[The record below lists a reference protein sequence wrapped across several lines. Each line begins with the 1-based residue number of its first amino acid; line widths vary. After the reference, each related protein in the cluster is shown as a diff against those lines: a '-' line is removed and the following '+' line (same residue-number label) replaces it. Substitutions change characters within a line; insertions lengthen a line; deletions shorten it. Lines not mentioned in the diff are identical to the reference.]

1 MAWARMPAW
10 QGGDA
15 ASADDEPAPA
25 LVRLRRTPRRQV
37 DLRGAAL
44 AGGIGLV
51 ALMGLASLLLPPVRP
66 PVELPVVAGPPA
78 WVDIDRPY
86 QLFAL
91 AGSAYARLPMDYTAR
106 RRGSGPGRE
115 DRMTFGDPDGP
126 GPLLRLVISRHGTV
140 PDRAADL
147 VVDYARLA
155 ATAGHALIR
164 AGLPFSLP
172 TRFGAFDTAELTLQ
186 ASGRKRACLGF
197 RLQDTAGPIGIIGV
211 ACGEPDQAPERR
223 ALACAL
229 DRVDLLAA
237 GDDQAMR
244 SFFTAAAAQR
254 RDDGCGGGP
263 VAIRGASAGF
273 SSAAARG
280 T

>member
-1 MAWARMPAW
+1 
-10 QGGDA
+10 
-15 ASADDEPAPA
+15 
-25 LVRLRRTPRRQV
+25 
-37 DLRGAAL
+37 
-44 AGGIGLV
+44 
-51 ALMGLASLLLPPVRP
+51 MGLASLLLPPVHPPAEP
-66 PVELPVVAGPPA
+66 PVAAGPPA
-78 WVDIDRPY
+78 WLDIDRPY

-91 AGSAYARLPMDYTAR
+91 AGSAYARLPLDYTAR
-106 RRGSGPGRE
+106 RRSSGPGRE
-115 DRMTFGDPDGP
+115 DWMTFGDPGGP
-126 GPLLRLVISRHGTV
+126 GPLLRLVVSRRGTV

-186 ASGRKRACLGF
+186 AGEHKRACLGF
-197 RLQDTAGPIGIIGV
+197 RLQDTAGPIGMIGV
-211 ACGEPDQAPERR
+211 ACGEPNRAPERS

-229 DRVDLLAA
+229 DRLDLLAA

-244 SFFTAAAAQR
+244 GFFTAAGQR
-254 RDDGCGGGP
+254 RDEGCAGGP
-263 VAIRGASAGF
+263 TAVRGTSAAFGA
-273 SSAAARG
+273 AAARG